1 MRREG
6 VLAEEEE
13 PEVLITVEDYLAS
26 VPSQARPALDR
37 LRGTIAAAIPGA
49 TETISYKI
57 LAYKL
62 DGRMVVWCAGFKD
75 HLSLYPASMG
85 VREELGAQLEPYLS
99 GKGTIRFDLDR
110 KLPATLVKKIVKI
123 RLRENAGSSRRKV

>member
-1 MRREG
+1 MATTTG
-6 VLAEEEE
+6 
-13 PEVLITVEDYLAS
+13 VEDYLAS
-26 VPSQARPALDR
+26 VPSQARTALDR
-37 LRGTIAAAIPGA
+37 LRATIASALPGA

-62 DGRMVVWCAGFKD
+62 EGRMVVWCAGF
-75 HLSLYPASMG
+75 
-85 VREELGAQLEPYLS
+85 REELGAQLEPYLS

-123 RLRENAGSSRRKV
+123 RVRENAGSSRRKV

>member
-1 MRREG
+1 MATTTG
-6 VLAEEEE
+6 
-13 PEVLITVEDYLAS
+13 VEDYLAS
-26 VPSQARPALDR
+26 VPSQARTALDR
-37 LRGTIAAAIPGA
+37 LRATIASALPGA

-62 DGRMVVWCAGFKD
+62 EGRMVVWCAGFKD
-75 HLSLYPASMG
+75 HLSLYPASAG

-123 RLRENAGSSRRKV
+123 RVRENAGSSRRKV